1 MTKIY
6 KFYPLLLIL
15 SAFSPYVVKSLGIKA
30 EHVIIVPVFLVSLVI
45 ALMNRVKVNKE
56 IIPLLF
62 LWICFL
68 ALVTLRTLFS
78 TETPAGMSAVAEFGN
93 FLMPLLIM
101 FFYFFNFNRE
111 EVSETELISKV
122 LRLFNIL
129 LILNSFLIIFSIAGF
144 NTDAILK
151 FYWKGFVARD
161 SLGNGRYTGIFNQ
174 PMESGLAYS
183 IGVLGWLYLIE
194 KQSKITIKNLAGII
208 LLMIGG
214 VASVSKVFILG
225 GFLLFCWGAFRNKGV
240 RKSLVKVMFI
250 LTPLVIGAYQLLKQ
264 NWSGMDYLMRFF
276 TIQDGQLLDT
286 LTSGRFG
293 GVNTMQTLFS
303 SIWHDHPF
311 VGLGLGQ
318 NDVADSQ
325 WFQIFGSSGAIGFM
339 IFIAFTG
346 ILIKKAL
353 EYRVFMKGAGESKLF
368 ESLVILSVIAG
379 IGAPVF
385 TLNRSSSVLW
395 VLISMLLMYKNKYKS
410 VDVTV
415 KHVNLINNRAVTVI
429 KREPK
434 QYQAQ

>member
-1 MTKIY
+1 M
-6 KFYPLLLIL
+6 LLVIA
-15 SAFSPYVVKSLGIKA
+15 SFSPYIVKSLGIKA
-30 EHVIIVPVFLVSLVI
+30 EHVIIIPVFLVSLVI
-45 ALMNRVKVNKE
+45 ALMNRVKINRE
-56 IIPLLF
+56 ILALIF
-62 LWICFL
+62 LWFGFL
-68 ALVTLRTLFS
+68 SLVTLRTVFS
-78 TETPAGMSAVAEFGN
+78 KETPAGMAAVAEFGN

-101 FFYFFNFNRE
+101 VFYFFNFNKE
-111 EVSETELISKV
+111 EYPDTDLISKV
-122 LRLFNIL
+122 LRLFNIF
-129 LILNSFLIIFSIAGF
+129 LILNSVLIIISIMGF
-144 NTDAILK
+144 DTSTILK

-161 SLGNGRYTGIFNQ
+161 SLGNGRFTGIFNQ
-174 PMESGLAYS
+174 PMESGMAYS

-194 KQSKITIKNLAGII
+194 KQSKVTVKNLAGIV

-214 VASVSKVFILG
+214 IASVSKVFLLG
-225 GFLLFCWGAFRNKGV
+225 GFLLFCWGVLRNKGV
-240 RKSLVKVMFI
+240 RKSLFKLFFL
-250 LTPLVIGAYQLLKQ
+250 LTPLVLGAYQLLKKQ
-264 NWSGMDYLMRFF
+264 WSGMDYLMRYF

-303 SIWHDHPF
+303 KVWQDHPF

-353 EYRVFMKGAGESKLF
+353 EYRVFMKGTGESKLF

-395 VLISMLLMYKNKYKS
+395 VLINMLLMYKNKYKS
-410 VDVTV
+410 VDVTF
-415 KHVNLINNRAVTVI
+415 KHVSLINNRAVTVI

-434 QYQAQ
+434 QYQTQ